1 VGEDFRRRAIAA
13 GLVVFVLAFGAL
25 ALSHREAPQV
35 RTGLTAAP
43 WALALHVLT
52 GAAAIIA
59 LGSLWLRK
67 YRVARLSAAA
77 QVSLILWG
85 WALAQYPFVIP
96 PTLSISQAAAPRVT
110 LKLLLAGLASGS
122 AILIPSL
129 VYLLRTFAR
138 RA

>member
-1 VGEDFRRRAIAA
+1 
-13 GLVVFVLAFGAL
+13 VLA
-25 ALSHREAPQV
+25 
-35 RTGLTAAP
+35 
-43 WALALHVLT
+43 
-52 GAAAIIA
+52 GAAAVTA
-59 LGSLWLRK
+59 LVSLWRRK

-96 PTLSISQAAAPRVT
+96 STLTIRQAAAPAVT
-110 LKLLLAGLASGS
+110 LKLLLVGLAIGS
-122 AILIPSL
+122 AVLIPSL